1 MTSFPRLRVAMVCPR
16 FLPFIGGVEAH
27 VAELSERLV
36 ERGIHIEILTTDSD
50 GSLAAEEVAGRV
62 LLRRRRVRPPGGD
75 HFFAPGVARL
85 IQRTRYDLVHMQGV
99 HTLLAPLTMAAAR
112 RSRLPYVVTFHTGG
126 HHSAIR
132 RRLRG
137 LQWRA
142 LGPLLRGAGALIAVS
157 QFERELFA
165 AAVRIPTDR
174 IRLIPNGAELPSP
187 VQDVAED
194 PDLILSVGRLE
205 WYKGHHRAIA
215 AMAPLSRL
223 RPRSRLVIVGKGPEQ
238 ARLLNLAQRLGVRDR
253 VSIESI
259 PPGDRAA
266 MAARL
271 SSSGLVVLLSEY
283 EAHPIAMT
291 EALGRGCRVLV
302 ATTSGLR
309 EIVAAGRVAGI
320 SIDAEPEEIA
330 SEMHRVLGGPH
341 PPAIMN
347 LPSWDDCA
355 DAVAETY
362 RSLVPA

>member
-1 MTSFPRLRVAMVCPR
+1 MPPSRLRVAMVCPR
-16 FLPFIGGVEAH
+16 FAPSTGGTETH
-27 VAELSERLV
+27 VAELSKRLV
-36 ERGIHIEILTTDSD
+36 DRDIDVEILTTDLD
-50 GSLAAEEVAGRV
+50 GALAAEGVAGRV
-62 LLRRRRVRPPGGD
+62 PVHRRRVRPLGGD
-75 HFFAPGVARL
+75 HFFAPGIARM

-99 HTLLAPLTMAAAR
+99 HSLLAPLTMAAAR

-126 HHSAIR
+126 HHSATR

-142 LGPLLRGAGALIAVS
+142 LAPMLRGASALIAVS

-165 AAVRIPTDR
+165 VAIGESTDR
-174 IRLIPNGAELPSP
+174 IHLIPNGAELPSVGP
-187 VQDVAED
+187 EVVED
-194 PDLILSVGRLE
+194 PNLILSVGRLE

-223 RPRSRLVIVGKGPEQ
+223 RPLARLIILGDGPERV
-238 ARLLNLAQRLGVRDR
+238 RLLELAERLGVGDR
-253 VSIESI
+253 VSIESV
-259 PPGDRAA
+259 PPADRAA
-266 MAARL
+266 MATRL
-271 SSSGLVVLLSEY
+271 SSAGMVVLLSEY
-283 EAHPIAMT
+283 EAHPIAVT
-291 EALGRGCRVLV
+291 EALGRGRRVLV

-309 EIVAAGRVAGI
+309 EIVAAGRAAGI

-362 RSLVPA
+362 RSLVSG